1 MSHADDVFYR
11 QFGFVLVLLV
21 VFALIA
27 GLLANV
33 IGGDALSRISQ
44 SEDSVLDRIKPIG
57 ILETAAAAPKA
68 EVPTAAVAVAADA
81 APSKPAAK
89 AAEAAKPAMAAPTVA
104 APTVAAPTVAAAAA
118 APTAGAMDNGGAEG
132 KKTYTMACMACHAAG
147 VANAPK
153 LGDNAAWAKRA
164 EQGLEALYASGV
176 KGKGQLMP
184 AKGGNMSLSD
194 DAVRAAVRYM
204 LSEAGVSAK

>member
-11 QFGFVLVLLV
+11 QFGFVLLLLV
-21 VFALIA
+21 VFALLA

-44 SEDSVLDRIKPIG
+44 AEGSVLERIKPVG
-57 ILETAAAAPKA
+57 SLETAMAAPQAQAPAAAAPAKPAAKKPAVAAAKPAMTAPVTAAAAP
-68 EVPTAAVAVAADA
+68 A
-81 APSKPAAK
+81 APA
-89 AAEAAKPAMAAPTVA
+89 T
-104 APTVAAPTVAAAAA
+104 
-118 APTAGAMDNGGAEG
+118 GAIDNGGAEG
-132 KKTYTMACMACHAAG
+132 KKTYTMACMACHAVG

-153 LGDNAAWAKRA
+153 FGDKAAWSKRA

-176 KGKGQLMP
+176 NGKGQLMP
-184 AKGGNMSLSD
+184 GKGGNASLSD
-194 DAVRAAVRYM
+194 NAVKAAVRYM